1 MANGHVEQLAAG
13 IPGGQQVMTG
23 MLQLPDYLLIGAY
36 ICLVIGIGIFLK
48 RSIKGAKD
56 YFTAGA
62 QMPWWVAGVSY
73 FMASFSTM
81 LFINYC
87 EIAFK
92 FGLVAFTITW
102 VSGFSFL
109 VGGIVMAHRW
119 RRARVMTPMGFME
132 RRYSKSIHQLFVW
145 AGFPLRLADN
155 GMRIYGIALVTIAA
169 VKGVAFVKDV
179 DKSGNYHVFIYAILI
194 LGSLFI
200 IYSLLGGQSSVMIT
214 DFVQAMILLVTVC
227 VITYCCMPQGWWQNL
242 TSSKVVP
249 AERLNW
255 TQQPLQ
261 AGFDWTYMIGS
272 IFLIGVLNNMAGWAL
287 VQKYNCVRSEKD
299 ARKMIG
305 WVFFLK
311 MISPP
316 IFFLPGLAAY
326 YILRDPQ
333 SAAATAEEIT
343 KSITQM
349 MGGNTRYVFAV
360 VSFKVLPV
368 GLAGLMM
375 LAMLGSAFSAMGSEY
390 NTLSGV
396 LTRDFYKRRLRPQAS
411 TTEEVFFGRCSVIVI
426 GVITLL
432 IGILY
437 DHYRQMTLL
446 DMMMRA
452 FGAFGPPIMLPVV
465 LGMLT
470 KKFNSH
476 GVWYGVVPA
485 ILIGTVL
492 VGVDMWATDYFL
504 VNAKD
509 ANGILILAPAVN
521 EIRAYWLVTFF
532 GSMIGIVTSIITI
545 AGMYIGTALH
555 PSTPEEKASVDEFF
569 ADLKR
574 PYLIDRKAPAGI
586 SPFKLI
592 GMLAFMFGIA
602 MALVTIFVYMGRV
615 KYNVQSFTLHWI
627 VVAIMIGLGS
637 LMWWRSGV
645 PNPEV
650 AEEENASIDAARK

>member
-1 MANGHVEQLAAG
+1 MANGQIEQMAAAM
-13 IPGGQQVMTG
+13 PGSPIQQAMTG

-109 VGGIVMAHRW
+109 VGGIIMAHRW

-155 GMRIYGIALVTIAA
+155 GMRIYGISLVSIAA
-169 VKGVAFVKDV
+169 VKGVAFVKTIDTN
-179 DKSGNYHVFIYAILI
+179 STNHQVFYYAVII
-194 LGSLFI
+194 LGALFI

-227 VITYCCMPQGWWQNL
+227 VITYCCMPKGWWQDLNNP
-242 TSSKVVP
+242 KIVP
-249 AERLNW
+249 PELLRWEQN
-255 TQQPLQ
+255 PLEP
-261 AGFDWTYMIGS
+261 GYDWIYMIGS
-272 IFLIGVLNNMAGWAL
+272 IFLISVLNNMAGWAL

-311 MISPP
+311 TISPP

-326 YILRDPQ
+326 YILKDP
-333 SAAATAEEIT
+333 AAASTTREA
-343 KSITQM
+343 ITQVI
-349 MGGNTRYVFAV
+349 GGNTRYVFAV

-411 TTEEVFFGRCSVIVI
+411 TTEEVFFGRCSVIAI

-437 DHYRQMTLL
+437 DHYRHMTLL
-446 DMMMRA
+446 DLMMRA

-470 KKFNSH
+470 KKFNSR
-476 GVWYGVVPA
+476 GVWYGVIPA
-485 ILIGTVL
+485 ILIGTIIV
-492 VGVDMWATDYFL
+492 VVDMWATEYYH
-504 VNAKD
+504 AKD
-509 ANGILILAPAVN
+509 NPVLN
-521 EIRAYWLVTFF
+521 YWLVTFV
-532 GSMIGIVTSIITI
+532 GSMIGIVTSLITI

-555 PSTPEEKASVDEFF
+555 PSTPEEKAAVDAFF
-569 ADLKR
+569 DDLKK

-602 MALVTIFVYMGRV
+602 MALVTIFVYIGRV
-615 KYNVQSFTLHWI
+615 NYNVQSFTLHWV
-627 VVAIMIGLGS
+627 VVAIMIGIGS
-637 LMWWRSGV
+637 LLWLKSGQV
-645 PNPEV
+645 EPQST
-650 AEEENASIDAARK
+650 EEEKVPVGVARK